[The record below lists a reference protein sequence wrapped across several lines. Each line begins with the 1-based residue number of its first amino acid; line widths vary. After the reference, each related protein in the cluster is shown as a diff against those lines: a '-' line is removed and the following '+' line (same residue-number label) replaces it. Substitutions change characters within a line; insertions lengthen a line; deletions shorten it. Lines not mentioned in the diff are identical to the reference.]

1 AKKLEHQS
9 PHGISRTGAVSK
21 QGREIPVAIDA
32 DVKLEGSQK
41 IFKMRLGKPEFPD
54 RVAERDEHR
63 VRREGLQPV
72 FPLDGPL
79 GGPFDG
85 PLGAKVAGPTGE
97 RAKARRV
104 SSIALVKALP
114 PTGERLQAAF
124 YSGLVGEIIGAPRK
138 RVNGGQ
144 RVALGA
150 RHQVGGDGEILVMPP
165 GQTPALGIGS

>member
-1 AKKLEHQS
+1 
-9 PHGISRTGAVSK
+9 
-21 QGREIPVAIDA
+21 
-32 DVKLEGSQK
+32 
-41 IFKMRLGKPEFPD
+41 MRLGKPEFPD

-63 VRREGLQPV
+63 VRREWLQPV
-72 FPLDGPL
+72 FPLDGPR
-79 GGPFDG
+79 
-85 PLGAKVAGPTGE
+85 GAKVAGPTGE
-97 RAKARRV
+97 RAKARGV

-114 PTGERLQAAF
+114 PIGERLQAAF

-165 GQTPALGIGS
+165 GQTPALGIGSAYGLIH